1 MDNKREHL
9 PLFGVGP
16 IIVYGQF
23 IFTAISIIL
32 TMVFDI
38 KIRIEW
44 LKIPFIIIGIIF
56 IVLGFY
62 LDLSAKLKSKLF
74 INVEENKLITDG
86 VYSVT
91 RNPVYTGGFLICLG
105 TIFIANNLLLFV
117 VPIICWIYM
126 TIFLINTEEKW
137 LRDLYGQEYKDY
149 CKKVNRCI
157 PWFPKKL

>member
-1 MDNKREHL
+1 M
-9 PLFGVGP
+9 
-16 IIVYGQF
+16 
-23 IFTAISIIL
+23 
-32 TMVFDI
+32 
-38 KIRIEW
+38 
-44 LKIPFIIIGIIF
+44 
-56 IVLGFY
+56 
-62 LDLSAKLKSKLF
+62 
-74 INVEENKLITDG
+74 ITDG

-91 RNPVYTGGFLICLG
+91 RNPAYTGGFLICLG

-137 LRDLYGQEYKDY
+137 LRDLYGQEYMDY